1 MLRVI
6 PTTSLS
12 QRNLQIIPDSLRKYT
27 ILLLFIISCNYN
39 LKNNDG
45 YVARVGDEFLSV
57 EEIQELIPKNL
68 NKQDSIRIVNNV
80 IEEWATSKLLI
91 QNAIINLTEIEKSQI
106 DNKSEKYRENLIIS
120 EYRNKISN
128 NNPDTSASKDEIELF
143 FSENSK
149 NFKLFEEIIKGRYVK
164 LNKNTF
170 NINEI
175 KRRFRRF
182 DQSDKSFFDSISI
195 QLLNYYLNDSIWI
208 NKKLF
213 FNKIPSLEYDQSLRI
228 SKNNLFYIQE
238 DSLALYLIKINN
250 YKKADD
256 YAPLEYI
263 YNRIKEVIVSKKRI
277 DYLNK
282 IDKELIGDA
291 ITKNLYERLD

>member
-1 MLRVI
+1 MKVI
-6 PTTSLS
+6 PTILPL
-12 QRNLQIIPDSLRKYT
+12 QKNLQIIPDSLRKYT

-128 NNPDTSASKDEIELF
+128 NNPDTSASKDEIEVF

-182 DQSDKSFFDSISI
+182 NQSDKSFFDSISI

-228 SKNNLFYIQE
+228 SKNNLFYVQE

>member
-1 MLRVI
+1 MKVI
-6 PTTSLS
+6 PTISPS
-12 QRNLQIIPDSLRKYT
+12 QKNLQIIPDSLIKYT
-27 ILLLFIISCNYN
+27 ILLLFILSCNYN

-57 EEIQELIPKNL
+57 DEIQELVPNNL
-68 NKQDSIRIVNNV
+68 NIQDSIQLVNNI

-91 QNAIINLTEIEKSQI
+91 QNAVINLTELEKSQI
-106 DNKSEKYRENLIIS
+106 DNKSEKYRENLIIL

-128 NNPDTSASKDEIELF
+128 NNPDTLVSKDEIDLF
-143 FSENSK
+143 YSKNSK
-149 NFKLFEEIIKGRYVK
+149 NFKLFEEIIKGRYIK
-164 LNKNTF
+164 LKKNTF

-195 QLLNYYLNDSIWI
+195 QLLNYYLNDSTWI

-213 FNKIPSLEYDQSLRI
+213 FNKIPSLDDDQRLRI

-238 DSLALYLIKINN
+238 DSLALYLINVNN

-263 YNRIKEVIVSKKRI
+263 YSRIKEVILNKKRI

>member
-1 MLRVI
+1 MKVI
-6 PTTSLS
+6 PTILPL
-12 QRNLQIIPDSLRKYT
+12 QKNLQIILDSLRKYT

-57 EEIQELIPKNL
+57 EEIQELVPKNL

-91 QNAIINLTEIEKSQI
+91 QNAIINLSEIEKSQI

-182 DQSDKSFFDSISI
+182 NQSDKSFFDSISI

-228 SKNNLFYIQE
+228 SKNNLFYVQE

>member
-1 MLRVI
+1 MKVI
-6 PTTSLS
+6 PTILPL
-12 QRNLQIIPDSLRKYT
+12 QKNLQIIPDSLRKYT

>member
-1 MLRVI
+1 MKVI
-6 PTTSLS
+6 PTILPL
-12 QRNLQIIPDSLRKYT
+12 QKNLQIIPDSLRKYT

-39 LKNNDG
+39 LNNNDG

-57 EEIQELIPKNL
+57 EEIQELVPKNL

-182 DQSDKSFFDSISI
+182 NQSDKSFFDSISI

-228 SKNNLFYIQE
+228 SKNNLFYVQE

>member
-1 MLRVI
+1 MKVI
-6 PTTSLS
+6 PTILPL
-12 QRNLQIIPDSLRKYT
+12 QKNLQIILDSLRKYT

-57 EEIQELIPKNL
+57 EEIQELVPKNL

-91 QNAIINLTEIEKSQI
+91 QNAVINLTEIEKSQI

-182 DQSDKSFFDSISI
+182 NQSDKSFFDSISI

-228 SKNNLFYIQE
+228 SKNNLFYVQE

>member
-1 MLRVI
+1 MKVI
-6 PTTSLS
+6 PTILPL
-12 QRNLQIIPDSLRKYT
+12 QKNLQIILDSLRKYT

-57 EEIQELIPKNL
+57 EEIQELVPKNL

-182 DQSDKSFFDSISI
+182 NQSDKSFFDSISI

-228 SKNNLFYIQE
+228 SKNNLFYVQE
-238 DSLALYLIKINN
+238 DSLALYLIKVNN

>member
-1 MLRVI
+1 MKVI
-6 PTTSLS
+6 PTILPL
-12 QRNLQIIPDSLRKYT
+12 QKNLQIIPDSLRKYT

-91 QNAIINLTEIEKSQI
+91 QNAIINLTDIEKSQI

-228 SKNNLFYIQE
+228 SKNNLFYVQE

>member
-1 MLRVI
+1 MKVI
-6 PTTSLS
+6 PTILPL
-12 QRNLQIIPDSLRKYT
+12 QKNLQIIPDSLRKYT

-106 DNKSEKYRENLIIS
+106 NNKSEKYRENLIIS

-182 DQSDKSFFDSISI
+182 DESDKSFFDSISI

-228 SKNNLFYIQE
+228 SKNNLFYVQE

>member
-1 MLRVI
+1 MKVI
-6 PTTSLS
+6 PTILPL
-12 QRNLQIIPDSLRKYT
+12 QKNLQIILDSLRKYT

-45 YVARVGDEFLSV
+45 YVARVGDEFLSL

-68 NKQDSIRIVNNV
+68 NKQDSLRIVNNV

-182 DQSDKSFFDSISI
+182 NQSDKSFFDSISI

-228 SKNNLFYIQE
+228 SKNNLFYVQE

>member
-1 MLRVI
+1 MKVI
-6 PTTSLS
+6 PTILPL
-12 QRNLQIIPDSLRKYT
+12 QKNLQIIPDSLRKYT

-45 YVARVGDEFLSV
+45 YVARVGDEFLSL

-182 DQSDKSFFDSISI
+182 NQSDKSFFDSISI

-228 SKNNLFYIQE
+228 SKNNLFYVQE

>member
-1 MLRVI
+1 MKVI
-6 PTTSLS
+6 PTILPL
-12 QRNLQIIPDSLRKYT
+12 QKNLQIIQDSLRKYT

-57 EEIQELIPKNL
+57 EEIQELVPKNL

-182 DQSDKSFFDSISI
+182 NQSDKSFFDSISI

-228 SKNNLFYIQE
+228 SKNNLFYVQE

>member
-1 MLRVI
+1 MKVI
-6 PTTSLS
+6 PTISLL
-12 QRNLQIIPDSLRKYT
+12 QKNLQIIPDSLRKYT

-57 EEIQELIPKNL
+57 EEIQEIIPKNL
-68 NKQDSIRIVNNV
+68 NKQDSLRIVNNV

-164 LNKNTF
+164 LNKKTF

-182 DQSDKSFFDSISI
+182 NQSDKSFFDSISI

-228 SKNNLFYIQE
+228 SKNNLFYVQE

>member
-1 MLRVI
+1 MKVI
-6 PTTSLS
+6 LTTLQSL
-12 QRNLQIIPDSLRKYT
+12 RNLQIIPDSLRKYT

-128 NNPDTSASKDEIELF
+128 NNPDTIASKDEIELF

-182 DQSDKSFFDSISI
+182 NQSDKSFFDSISI

>member
-1 MLRVI
+1 MKVI
-6 PTTSLS
+6 PTILPL
-12 QRNLQIIPDSLRKYT
+12 QKNLQIIPGSLRKYT

-57 EEIQELIPKNL
+57 EEIQELVPKNL
-68 NKQDSIRIVNNV
+68 NKQDSVRIVNNV

-182 DQSDKSFFDSISI
+182 NQSDKSFFDSISI

-228 SKNNLFYIQE
+228 SKNNLFYVQE

>member
-1 MLRVI
+1 MKVI
-6 PTTSLS
+6 PTILPL
-12 QRNLQIIPDSLRKYT
+12 QKNLQIIPDSLRKYA

-45 YVARVGDEFLSV
+45 YVARVGDEFLSL
-57 EEIQELIPKNL
+57 EEIQELVPKNL
-68 NKQDSIRIVNNV
+68 NKQDSLRIVNNV

-164 LNKNTF
+164 LNKKTF

-182 DQSDKSFFDSISI
+182 NQSDKSFFDSISI

-228 SKNNLFYIQE
+228 SKNNLIYVQE

>member
-1 MLRVI
+1 MKVI
-6 PTTSLS
+6 PTILPI
-12 QRNLQIIPDSLRKYT
+12 QKHLQIIPDSLRKYT

-57 EEIQELIPKNL
+57 EEIQELMPKNL
-68 NKQDSIRIVNNV
+68 NKQDSLRIVNNV

-164 LNKNTF
+164 LIKNTF

-228 SKNNLFYIQE
+228 SKNNLFYVQE

>member
-1 MLRVI
+1 MKVI
-6 PTTSLS
+6 HTILPS
-12 QRNLQIIPDSLRKYT
+12 QKNLQIIPDRLRKYA

-128 NNPDTSASKDEIELF
+128 NNPDTLASKDEIELF

-164 LNKNTF
+164 LNKKTF

-182 DQSDKSFFDSISI
+182 NQSDKSFFDSISI

-213 FNKIPSLEYDQSLRI
+213 FNKIPTLEYDQSLRI
-228 SKNNLFYIQE
+228 SKNNLFYVQE

>member
-1 MLRVI
+1 MKVI
-6 PTTSLS
+6 PTILPL
-12 QRNLQIIPDSLRKYT
+12 QKNLQIILDSLRKYT

-57 EEIQELIPKNL
+57 EEIQELVPKNL

-128 NNPDTSASKDEIELF
+128 NNPDTSATKDEIELF

-182 DQSDKSFFDSISI
+182 NQSDKSFFDSISI

-228 SKNNLFYIQE
+228 SKNNLFYVQE

>member
-1 MLRVI
+1 MKAT
-6 PTTSLS
+6 PTILPS
-12 QRNLQIIPDSLRKYT
+12 QKNLQIIPDSLRKYT

-45 YVARVGDEFLSV
+45 YIARVGDEFLSL
-57 EEIQELIPKNL
+57 EEIQELIPNNI
-68 NKQDSIRIVNNV
+68 NKQDSIQIVNNI

-91 QNAIINLTEIEKSQI
+91 QNAIINLTEKEKSQI

-128 NNPDTSASKDEIELF
+128 NNPDTLVSVNEIELF
-143 FSENSK
+143 FSKNSK
-149 NFKLFEEIIKGRYVK
+149 NFKLFEEIIKGRYLK
-164 LNKNTF
+164 LNKNAF

-182 DQSDKSFFDSISI
+182 DQSDKAFFDSISI

-213 FNKIPSLEYDQSLRI
+213 FNKIPSLDDDQSLSI

-256 YAPLEYI
+256 YAPLDYI
-263 YNRIKEVIVSKKRI
+263 YKRIKEVIVSKKRI

-282 IDKELIGDA
+282 IDNELIGDA

>member
-1 MLRVI
+1 MKVI
-6 PTTSLS
+6 PTILPL
-12 QRNLQIIPDSLRKYT
+12 QKNLQIIPDSLRKYT

-57 EEIQELIPKNL
+57 EEIQEIIPKNL
-68 NKQDSIRIVNNV
+68 NKQDSLRIVNNV

-228 SKNNLFYIQE
+228 SKNNLFYVQE

>member
-1 MLRVI
+1 MKVI
-6 PTTSLS
+6 PTILPL
-12 QRNLQIIPDSLRKYT
+12 QKNLQIIPDSLRKYT

-57 EEIQELIPKNL
+57 EEIQEIIPKNL
-68 NKQDSIRIVNNV
+68 NKQDSLRIVNNV

-128 NNPDTSASKDEIELF
+128 NNPDTLASKDEIELF

-228 SKNNLFYIQE
+228 SKNNLFYVQE

>member
-1 MLRVI
+1 MKVI
-6 PTTSLS
+6 PTILPL
-12 QRNLQIIPDSLRKYT
+12 QKNLQIIPDSLRKYT

-68 NKQDSIRIVNNV
+68 NKQDSVRIVNNV

-228 SKNNLFYIQE
+228 SKNNLFYVQE

>member
-1 MLRVI
+1 MKVI
-6 PTTSLS
+6 PTILPL
-12 QRNLQIIPDSLRKYT
+12 QKNLQIIPDSLRKYT

-39 LKNNDG
+39 LNNNDG

-182 DQSDKSFFDSISI
+182 NQSDKSFFDSISI

-228 SKNNLFYIQE
+228 SKNNLFYVQE

>member
-1 MLRVI
+1 MKVI
-6 PTTSLS
+6 PTILPL
-12 QRNLQIIPDSLRKYT
+12 QKNLQIILDSLRKYT

-45 YVARVGDEFLSV
+45 YVARVGNEFLSV

-68 NKQDSIRIVNNV
+68 NKKDSILIVNDI

-182 DQSDKSFFDSISI
+182 NQSDKSFFDSISI

-228 SKNNLFYIQE
+228 SKNNLFYVQE

>member
-1 MLRVI
+1 MKVI
-6 PTTSLS
+6 HTILPS
-12 QRNLQIIPDSLRKYT
+12 QKNLQIIPDSLRKYA

-45 YVARVGDEFLSV
+45 YVARVGDEFLSL

-164 LNKNTF
+164 LNKKTF

-182 DQSDKSFFDSISI
+182 NQSDKSFFDSISI

-228 SKNNLFYIQE
+228 SKNNLFYVQE

>member
-1 MLRVI
+1 MKVI
-6 PTTSLS
+6 PTILPL
-12 QRNLQIIPDSLRKYT
+12 QKNLQIILDSLRKYT

-57 EEIQELIPKNL
+57 EEIQELVPKNL

-91 QNAIINLTEIEKSQI
+91 QNAIINLTETEKSQI

-182 DQSDKSFFDSISI
+182 NQSDKSFFDSISI

-228 SKNNLFYIQE
+228 SKNNLFYVQE

>member
-1 MLRVI
+1 MKVI
-6 PTTSLS
+6 PTILPL
-12 QRNLQIIPDSLRKYT
+12 QKNLQIIPDSLRKYT

-45 YVARVGDEFLSV
+45 YVARVDDEFLSL

-182 DQSDKSFFDSISI
+182 NQSDKSFFDSISI

-228 SKNNLFYIQE
+228 SKNNLFYVQE

>member
-1 MLRVI
+1 MKVI
-6 PTTSLS
+6 PTILPL
-12 QRNLQIIPDSLRKYT
+12 QKNLQIIPDSLRKYT

-68 NKQDSIRIVNNV
+68 NKQDSIRIVNNI

-228 SKNNLFYIQE
+228 SKNNLFYVQE

>member
-1 MLRVI
+1 MKVI
-6 PTTSLS
+6 PTILPL
-12 QRNLQIIPDSLRKYT
+12 QKNLQIIPDSLRKYA

-57 EEIQELIPKNL
+57 EEIQELVPKNL

-182 DQSDKSFFDSISI
+182 NQSDKSFFDSISI

-228 SKNNLFYIQE
+228 SKNNLFYVQE

>member
-1 MLRVI
+1 MKVI
-6 PTTSLS
+6 LTTLQSL
-12 QRNLQIIPDSLRKYT
+12 RNLLITQDSLRKY
-27 ILLLFIISCNYN
+27 IVLLLFIISCNYN
-39 LKNNDG
+39 IENNEG
-45 YVARVGDEFLSV
+45 YVARLGDDFLSIDEV
-57 EEIQELIPKNL
+57 KNQIPNNL
-68 NKQDSIRIVNNV
+68 TTNDSLKMANNI

-91 QNAIINLTEIEKSQI
+91 LNAQINLTERERIEIES
-106 DNKSEKYRENLIIS
+106 KSEKYRENLIIS
-120 EYRNKISN
+120 EYKNKILN

-182 DQSDKSFFDSISI
+182 NQSDKSFFDSISI

-228 SKNNLFYIQE
+228 SKNNLFYVQE

>member
-1 MLRVI
+1 MKVI
-6 PTTSLS
+6 PTILPL
-12 QRNLQIIPDSLRKYT
+12 QKNLQIILDSLRKST

-57 EEIQELIPKNL
+57 EEIQELVPKNL

-228 SKNNLFYIQE
+228 SKNNLFYVQE

>member
-1 MLRVI
+1 MKVI
-6 PTTSLS
+6 PTILPL
-12 QRNLQIIPDSLRKYT
+12 QKNLQIILDSLRKYT

-57 EEIQELIPKNL
+57 EEIQELVPKNL

-164 LNKNTF
+164 LNKKTF
-170 NINEI
+170 NINEF

-182 DQSDKSFFDSISI
+182 NQSDKSFFDSISI

-228 SKNNLFYIQE
+228 SKNNLFYVQE

>member
-1 MLRVI
+1 MKVI
-6 PTTSLS
+6 PTILPL
-12 QRNLQIIPDSLRKYT
+12 QKNLQIILDSLRKYT

-57 EEIQELIPKNL
+57 QEIQELVPKNL

-182 DQSDKSFFDSISI
+182 NQSDKSFFDSISI

-228 SKNNLFYIQE
+228 SKNNLFYVQE

>member
-1 MLRVI
+1 MKVI
-6 PTTSLS
+6 PTILPL
-12 QRNLQIIPDSLRKYT
+12 QKNLQIIPDSLRKYT

-45 YVARVGDEFLSV
+45 YIARVGDEFLSV
-57 EEIQELIPKNL
+57 EEIQELVPKNL

-228 SKNNLFYIQE
+228 SKNNLFYVQE

>member
-1 MLRVI
+1 MKVI
-6 PTTSLS
+6 PTILPL
-12 QRNLQIIPDSLRKYT
+12 QKNLQIILDSLRKYT
-27 ILLLFIISCNYN
+27 SLLLFIISCNYN

-57 EEIQELIPKNL
+57 EEIQELVPKNL

-182 DQSDKSFFDSISI
+182 NQSDKSFFDSISI

-228 SKNNLFYIQE
+228 SKNNLFYVQE